1 MTYTSMNDYTLTDTL
16 LALRAKGYQEDFNL
30 KQNCLE
36 CRDGAYQ
43 IFHDEFHIDQV
54 FRFDVNTDPADQA
67 ILYAIS
73 SEKYGLKGT
82 LVNGYGIYTE
92 ALSNEMMEKLR

>member
-1 MTYTSMNDYTLTDTL
+1 MNDKTLTNTL
-16 LALRAKGYQEDFNL
+16 IELKAKGYQEDFSL

-36 CRDGAYQ
+36 CRESAYK
-43 IFHDEFHIDQV
+43 IFHDEFRIDEV
-54 FRFDVNTDPADQA
+54 FRFDVDTDPGDQA

-92 ALSNEMMEKLR
+92 ALSNEMLEKLRR